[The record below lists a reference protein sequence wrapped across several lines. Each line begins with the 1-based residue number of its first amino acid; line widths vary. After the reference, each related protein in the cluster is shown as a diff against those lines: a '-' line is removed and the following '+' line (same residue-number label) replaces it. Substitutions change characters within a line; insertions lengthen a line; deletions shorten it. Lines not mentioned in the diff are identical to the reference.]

1 MRSWRTICE
10 CETVAVGT
18 ERGGGE
24 GIGQDLIGDRIG
36 LKPYLLSER
45 QLQRGQN
52 FGYQFLAECE
62 ESTPRP
68 GHTHRTPFRKVSL
81 PPVSPSCCTG
91 CTAGPLSRSWEASWA
106 ETGFVPWY
114 PGTKDSVCPWVKTQ
128 FFFRPRL

>member
-52 FGYQFLAECE
+52 FGYQFFGQFLAECE

-81 PPVSPSCCTG
+81 PPVSVLVLVVLQDRCH
-91 CTAGPLSRSWEASWA
+91 GPGRL
-106 ETGFVPWY
+106 
-114 PGTKDSVCPWVKTQ
+114 PGLRQVSYRGTLERKIPCA
-128 FFFRPRL
+128 LG

>member
-52 FGYQFLAECE
+52 FGYQFLAE
-62 ESTPRP
+62 
-68 GHTHRTPFRKVSL
+68 
-81 PPVSPSCCTG
+81 
-91 CTAGPLSRSWEASWA
+91 
-106 ETGFVPWY
+106 Y
-114 PGTKDSVCPWVKTQ
+114 
-128 FFFRPRL
+128 